1 MAYRESYCGNPSCRW
16 HTEKKG
22 GEFIYSRERKRM
34 ECPDCFYGNV
44 QVLPNNAKSAFDFVT
59 TTING
64 KPTHV
69 QGIRHLERL
78 EKEHGCSSVVLNCDR
93 SNWSTPKRPRENW
106 QQPVAPMRG
115 VSVGVG
121 RPQEGSR

>member
-1 MAYRESYCGNPSCRW
+1 MAYQKTFCANESCLK
-16 HTEKKG
+16 HTEYSG
-22 GEFIYSRERKRM
+22 GTFMFSMEDRKFY
-34 ECPDCFYGNV
+34 CSDCFYSGAR
-44 QVLPNNAKSAFDFVT
+44 LPNVAKSAFDFTT

-64 KPTHV
+64 KTTHV

-93 SNWSTPKRPRENW
+93 SNWGTPKRPRENW

-121 RPQEGSR
+121 RPQEGRR